1 REAEEAF
8 RQPLQLE
15 KPSGR
20 EQAARYFVEHVRQR
34 VEKDLGSESVHR
46 GGLNISTTLDLELQQ
61 LAEQALR
68 KGLRDYDKRH
78 GFRGPMAPGTPI
90 VDLGSSVARGARLLA
105 KVRSVGAKAVE
116 LDVLTAPSG
125 KRPDVEATPEEVV
138 HTPGIIEIS
147 LLRQRWVGKVTDKL
161 HPEDLVLVEVLSVPE
176 GGGPVK

>member
-78 GFRGPMAPGTPI
+78 GFRGPMPPGTPLF
-90 VDLGSSVARGARLLA
+90 DLRTSVAPA
-105 KVRSVGAKAVE
+105 
-116 LDVLTAPSG
+116 APLPSP
-125 KRPDVEATPEEVV
+125 RPT
-138 HTPGIIEIS
+138 
-147 LLRQRWVGKVTDKL
+147 
-161 HPEDLVLVEVLSVPE
+161 
-176 GGGPVK
+176 